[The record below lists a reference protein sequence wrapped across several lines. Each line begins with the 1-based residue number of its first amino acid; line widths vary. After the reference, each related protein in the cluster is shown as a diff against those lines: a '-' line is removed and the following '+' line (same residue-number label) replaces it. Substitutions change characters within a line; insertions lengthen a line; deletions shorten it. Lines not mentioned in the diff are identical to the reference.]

1 MQDISAP
8 LLQLFLKRK
17 AYHYNKNAIIIQSE
31 SPTSDIYYLEKGHV
45 RVYALTPNG
54 TQKIY
59 VFYKSGE
66 MFPVIWAFN
75 HIKKHLFYEAMEDVV
90 IRKVPT
96 VTFME
101 FIKDKP
107 EVLLMLMHYIVD
119 INSVYVDRIDNLEYS
134 SAYSRLISRLLFMAN
149 RFGAQKDY
157 GIILDIPV
165 THQDIASTIT
175 MTRETTSRELEKLE
189 KKGLI
194 VKKGHFYV
202 IPDRR
207 KLEEELE
214 ISAER
219 NLL

>member
-1 MQDISAP
+1 MQDIQSS
-8 LLQLFLKRK
+8 LGQFFLKGK
-17 AYHYNKNAIIIQSE
+17 AYHYNKNAVLIESE
-31 SPTSDIYYLEKGHV
+31 SPTADIYYLEKGHV

-59 VFYKSGE
+59 VFYKPGE

-90 IRKVPT
+90 IRKIPT
-96 VTFME
+96 GTFME

-107 EVLLMLMHYIVD
+107 NTLLELIHYIIN

-134 SAYSRLISRLLFMAN
+134 SAYARLISRLLFMAN
-149 RFGAQKDY
+149 RFGIQQDTS
-157 GIILDIPV
+157 IILNIPV

-194 VKKGHFYV
+194 TKKNHFFI
-202 IPDRR
+202 IPNR
-207 KLEEELE
+207 KRLEEELE
-214 ISAER
+214 MSAER